1 MNPVTSAVA
10 VADHVNVVPATFDTG
25 FTAVVLLPEQIAC
38 GVILVTVGV
47 GLTVIVNV
55 FGVPE
60 QVISGVVFIGV
71 TVIVAVIGLVVEFVA
86 VKEILPV
93 PLAARPIDVLLFVQL
108 KPVAL
113 VPVKFTVAAD
123 VLHTGKLLG

>member
-1 MNPVTSAVA
+1 MLHRYVKGAVPTVGFAVA
-10 VADHVNVVPATFDTG
+10 VPLFPPLQL
-25 FTAVVLLPEQIAC
+25 TAVP
-38 GVILVTVGV
+38 VTFVVGV

-93 PLAARPIDVLLFVQL
+93 PLAASPIDVLLFVQL